1 MYIPLF
7 ITSDLSASILLASIY
22 LISSM
27 VTMIQQMKEAIENMG
42 KHHDDNDTI
51 NDDAEENG
59 LEDDDNFDVFQNNL
73 DVTTEADE
81 LCMDV
86 LNKLTCRGKDIFQLL
101 MGKAWDQDLD
111 EDDNQYT
118 NTLMELIRSSS

>member
-1 MYIPLF
+1 MYIPLLF
-7 ITSDLSASILLASIY
+7 TSELSASILLASIK

-27 VTMIQQMKEAIENMG
+27 VTMIHQMKEAIENLR
-42 KHHDDNDTI
+42 KYHDDDDTI
-51 NDDAEENG
+51 NDDSEENG
-59 LEDDDNFDVFQNNL
+59 LEEDDNFDVFHKNL

-81 LCMDV
+81 VCMDA
-86 LNKLTCRGKDIFQLL
+86 LNKLTRRGKYIVQSP

>member
-1 MYIPLF
+1 M
-7 ITSDLSASILLASIY
+7 DA
-22 LISSM
+22 
-27 VTMIQQMKEAIENMG
+27 
-42 KHHDDNDTI
+42 DR
-51 NDDAEENG
+51 AEENR